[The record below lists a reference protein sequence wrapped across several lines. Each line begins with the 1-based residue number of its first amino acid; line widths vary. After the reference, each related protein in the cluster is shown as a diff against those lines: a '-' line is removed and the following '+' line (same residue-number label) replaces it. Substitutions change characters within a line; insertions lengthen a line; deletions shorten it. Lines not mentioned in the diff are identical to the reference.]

1 MLTINEINGWSLN
14 RCNEEL
20 GAAGHYSCHNDVS
33 EAREAVVA
41 MLGEYGVTVPVAVTI
56 YWDRSDLENQGWA
69 YRAMYANDREESGL
83 LRSNDLHEAVDE
95 ACEILGLEDHAVEF
109 SLSIE
114 DGGVARWSLPQ

>member
-1 MLTINEINGWSLN
+1 MASISTSKIVL
-14 RCNEEL
+14 
-20 GAAGHYSCHNDVS
+20 
-33 EAREAVVA
+33 
-41 MLGEYGVTVPVAVTI
+41 VTV
-56 YWDRSDLENQGWA
+56 YWDRSDIENQGWA
-69 YRAMYANDREESGL
+69 YRAMHANYCEESGS